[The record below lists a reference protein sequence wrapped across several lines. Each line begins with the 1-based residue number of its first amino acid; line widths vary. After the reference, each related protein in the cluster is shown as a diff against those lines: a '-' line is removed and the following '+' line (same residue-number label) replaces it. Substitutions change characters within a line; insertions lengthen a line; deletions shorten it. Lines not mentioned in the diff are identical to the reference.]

1 GPTGPTG
8 PSNLCGYTQTCSGA
22 GVSLTSGDTAFRGDV
37 TVDAWAIYGNA
48 GGSVGAGTIGLAA
61 GTSYIGTRG
70 SASSGAGVY
79 GWNNNTSY
87 YSVYA
92 WNSSGT
98 TAPGL
103 TVYGT
108 SYFWGTKTGYV
119 SEICISVD
127 DEPLEQGDVVV
138 VVGYTTPVL
147 GEIPVMQVRKAT
159 SAYATG
165 VVGVVDVRQVIED
178 VDEALLSD
186 PTSTRAP
193 KARVHV
199 PDQDVLT
206 VHRGDYLLVVTLGA
220 YKAIKV
226 DASYG
231 PIRPGD
237 LLVSSPHAGYAM
249 RAQPTYIMGYPVY
262 PSGTIIGKALG
273 SLDKGTGIIPV
284 LVILQ

>member
-1 GPTGPTG
+1 
-8 PSNLCGYTQTCSGA
+8 
-22 GVSLTSGDTAFRGDV
+22 VSLTSGGTSFRGDV

-48 GGSVGAGTIGLAA
+48 GSGVGAGTIGIAS
-61 GTSYIGTRG
+61 GTGYFGARG
-70 SASSGAGVY
+70 SSSNGVGLM
-79 GWNNNTSY
+79 GWSNNTTY
-87 YSVYA
+87 EGVWAYNYQ
-92 WNSSGT
+92 GT

-103 TVYGT
+103 YVYGT
-108 SYFWGTKTGYV
+108 SYFAGSKSGYV
-119 SEICISVD
+119 ADICVSVD
-127 DEPLEQGDVVV
+127 EEPLEQGDVVV

-147 GEIPVMQVRKAT
+147 GDIPVMQVRKAT

-165 VVGVVDVRQVIED
+165 VVGVVDVRQVVEEPNAEE
-178 VDEALLSD
+178 EALLSD

-193 KARVHV
+193 KARVHI
-199 PDQDVLT
+199 PDRDIQT
-206 VHRGDYLLVVTLGA
+206 VQRGDYLLVVTLGA

-237 LLVSSPHAGYAM
+237 LLVTSPHAGYAM
-249 RAQPTYIMGYPVY
+249 RATPTYIMGYPVY

-273 SLDKGTGIIPV
+273 SLERGTGVIPV